1 MCKQIRKENREVTK
15 TLELSKHMFSLAT
28 RKFHWESNISNKH
41 YKKDGGG
48 TVVRGEKRWLC

>member
-1 MCKQIRKENREVTK
+1 MCKQIRKENREITK
-15 TLELSKHMFSLAT
+15 TLELSKHLAT
-28 RKFHWESNISNKH
+28 GKLHWESNIWNKH